1 MSRSG
6 ADRPARVGSWLV
18 LTIAA
23 ALVCLVPVPPWVVD
37 EFYSRDLFPWVQNGL
52 TLVSNLLPIAVLD
65 VLIAV
70 AALLVIIRVVLLVRV
85 AWRKGIL
92 TAGWEAIRRL
102 ARGVALV
109 VVAFMFTW
117 GCNYRRTPLD
127 TTFGGGGVAPTSTA
141 ALALAVSDA
150 NALAAR
156 LRPMQAGEGTE
167 TYPQLAAMLE
177 RPMNAALARLNR
189 SPLSRPGRPKSSL
202 VLTPYFTWAG
212 VDGMIN
218 PLALESIV
226 HPDLL
231 PFERGYVLAH
241 EWAHLAGHA
250 DEAEASAVGWFAC
263 MQGQPALAYSAS
275 LYLIMEAAG
284 AMPPEE
290 RRKAYASLD
299 AGVRSDLA
307 AIGERM
313 RKQKPQVQR
322 VATGVYNQYLK
333 ANRVADGTASY
344 TRALTLILSSPIRDA
359 LNNYQAAPR

>member
-1 MSRSG
+1 MSRLGS
-6 ADRPARVGSWLV
+6 DRPARVGSWL
-18 LTIAA
+18 LFTIAA
-23 ALVCLVPVPPWVVD
+23 AIVCLVPVPSWAVD

-52 TLVSNLLPIAVLD
+52 TFASNLLPIAVLD
-65 VLIAV
+65 VLIAL
-70 AALLVIIRVVLLVRV
+70 ATLLVVVRTVLLVRV
-85 AWRKGIL
+85 AWQKGIV
-92 TAGWEAIRRL
+92 TAAWEATRRVIR
-102 ARGVALV
+102 AVALV

-117 GCNYRRTPLD
+117 GCNYRRIPLD
-127 TTFGGGGVAPTSTA
+127 TTFGGGGVAPASTD

-167 TYPQLAAMLE
+167 SYPQLAAMLE
-177 RPMNAALARLNR
+177 GPMNTALTRLNR
-189 SPLSRPGRPKSSL
+189 ARLSRPGRPKSSL

-218 PLALESIV
+218 PLGLESIV

-231 PFERGYVLAH
+231 PFERGDVLAP

-263 MQGQPALAYSAS
+263 MQGRPALAYSAS

-284 AMPPEE
+284 AMSPEA
-290 RRKAYASLD
+290 RRKAYAGLD

-313 RKQKPQVQR
+313 RKQKPEVQR

-359 LNNYQAAPR
+359 LNTYRAH